1 MLSPTNVHFTK
12 QIRDLAVEAEQLFA
26 ELRQNLRQAHTIN
39 YESILYIEDPTEIEY
54 SLFRRDIDFRIEH
67 ILKLHGL
74 TRNMIYSTDFNDSFT
89 LQPANIDV
97 SPDMS
102 LREFFDINFT
112 WHCENVSII
121 DSIADN
127 STDDLFNMLGFVLSS
142 GIESEKYVYREI
154 ERIRYFLQ
162 ITKDTIASLD
172 SVGSKIDEINDDL
185 FDDYEQLYLNVTTD

>member
-12 QIRDLAVEAEQLFA
+12 QIRDLAVEAEQLFT
-26 ELRQNLRQAHTIN
+26 ELCRNLRQAHTIN
-39 YESILYIEDPTEIEY
+39 YESILYIEDWTATEY
-54 SLFRRDIDFRIEH
+54 SLFRRDIDFRIDH

-74 TRNMIYSTDFNDSFT
+74 KRNMIHSTNFNESFT
-89 LQPANIDV
+89 LQPTNIDV
-97 SPDMS
+97 SPGMS
-102 LREFFDINFT
+102 LHEFFDLDFA
-112 WHCENVSII
+112 WHCENASII

-127 STDDLFNMLGFVLSS
+127 STDDLFNTLSAVLSS

-162 ITKDTIASLD
+162 IIKDTIASLD

-185 FDDYEQLYLNVTTD
+185 FDDYEQLYLNVTID